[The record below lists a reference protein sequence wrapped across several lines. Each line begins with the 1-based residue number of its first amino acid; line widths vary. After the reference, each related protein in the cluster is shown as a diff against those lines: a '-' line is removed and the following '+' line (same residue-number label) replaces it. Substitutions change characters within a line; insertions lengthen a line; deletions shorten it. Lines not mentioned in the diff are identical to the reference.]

1 MYINT
6 ALLGN
11 ALVLI
16 VEYERPSFLQP
27 STSHRHMPKTNA
39 CLCIYMRRGKDRQ
52 WKGYLSERNLESTH
66 GLQTQGVH
74 RDAFVQQDGT
84 RSQK

>member
-1 MYINT
+1 MRVY
-6 ALLGN
+6 
-11 ALVLI
+11 VLTREE
-16 VEYERPSFLQP
+16 V
-27 STSHRHMPKTNA
+27 
-39 CLCIYMRRGKDRQ
+39 KDRQ

-84 RSQK
+84 RSRK